1 VRILGRAVG
10 AEGTALLLR
19 EDLAETTGAAQAAL
33 ERLLARIDI
42 VADASGAP
50 PAADAMRTLQF
61 GASPTAF
68 DLGAEG
74 IRTVLWAT
82 GYRRD
87 YSWLKVPVLDVA
99 GEICHDG
106 GITPS
111 PGLYVL
117 GLNFLRRRRSHF
129 IDGVGFDAAEL
140 AQDIQCHLAVSH
152 RAVA

>member
-1 VRILGRAVG
+1 MRILGRAVG
-10 AEGTALLLR
+10 AEGSALHLR
-19 EDLAETTGAAQAAL
+19 DDLAETTGAAHAAL
-33 ERLLARIDI
+33 ERLLARIDT

-50 PAADAMRTLQF
+50 TAVDDVRPLLF

-82 GYRRD
+82 GYRRN
-87 YSWLKVPVLDVA
+87 YSWLKVPVVDGA

-111 PGLYVL
+111 RGLYVL

-140 AQDIQCHLAVSH
+140 AQDIQCHLAVSC

>member
-1 VRILGRAVG
+1 
-10 AEGTALLLR
+10 
-19 EDLAETTGAAQAAL
+19 
-33 ERLLARIDI
+33 
-42 VADASGAP
+42 
-50 PAADAMRTLQF
+50 M
-61 GASPTAF
+61 
-68 DLGAEG
+68 
-74 IRTVLWAT
+74 LWAT

-87 YSWLKVPVLDVA
+87 YSWLKVPVVDAA

-106 GITPS
+106 GITRS
-111 PGLYVL
+111 PGLCVL

>member
-1 VRILGRAVG
+1 
-10 AEGTALLLR
+10 
-19 EDLAETTGAAQAAL
+19 
-33 ERLLARIDI
+33 
-42 VADASGAP
+42 
-50 PAADAMRTLQF
+50 MRTLQF